1 MDDRL
6 IQNNT
11 IKAVYSS
18 DLEELLSRRGLAHDF
33 NVGNIRCKYCNK
45 VISERNLFA
54 LMPEDG
60 TVSFIC
66 DSPECTE
73 KMMIAAS
80 EDNDIEEN
88 KNQ

>member
-18 DLEELLSRRGLAHDF
+18 DLEELLSRRELAYDF
-33 NVGNIRCKYCNK
+33 NAGNIRCKYCSK

-60 TVSFIC
+60 TLSFIC

-80 EDNDIEEN
+80 QDNGIKEQ
-88 KNQ
+88 KN